1 MGKIVAAMA
10 TMHAPQL
17 FTRPPEEDPKKLDAG
32 IAAMRKLGEVLD
44 ETKPDALV
52 ILASDHLETFFLQ
65 SVPTFA
71 IIAGERANTAFA
83 GRTWNPLIHRAL
95 AEDLLEGLVHRD
107 FDMAYSQDA
116 LLGHSFAAPFE
127 WILGSNQGTRDIPVV
142 PIFVN
147 TYLPPLPRPQRC
159 AALGRA
165 IAEIVAGK
173 PERVA
178 LLASGGMS
186 HYPGTAKYYQ
196 PAYDFDRWCIRE
208 LQNGHSNSFL
218 DLTPEQLDEVG
229 NTEMLPWAIVLGA
242 AGAQHMELLSYQETS
257 HHGHAVARFH
267 PGEKPN
273 AEPARP
279 YSFQSHPYRFYDHPP
294 LAAYRLNK
302 LLYDSRHKPALRQR
316 MFRDVDAVSAEYGLG
331 MGEASAMRA
340 VFEFRHLDGDRPA
353 LDAEPVVAVGAHPV
367 GALMAV
373 HGLQQEKRAMR
384 KPALLS
390 HDIALA
396 VTH

>member
-17 FTRPPEEDPKKLDAG
+17 FTRPPEEDPKQLDAG
-32 IAAMRKLGEVLD
+32 IAAMRKLGQVLD

-52 ILASDHLETFFLQ
+52 IFASDHMETFFLQ

-71 IIAGERANTAFA
+71 VIAGERANTAFA
-83 GRTWNPLIHRAL
+83 GRSWNPLIHQAL
-95 AEDLLEGLVHRD
+95 AEDLLEGSVRRD
-107 FDMAYSQDA
+107 FDMTYSQDA
-116 LLGHSFAAPFE
+116 TLGHSFAAPFE
-127 WILGSNQGTRDIPVV
+127 WILGSRDIPVV

-165 IAEIVAGK
+165 IAEIVAAK

-196 PAYDFDRWCIRE
+196 PAYDFDRWCIHE
-208 LQNGHSNSFL
+208 LENSHSDSFL
-218 DLTPEQLDEVG
+218 RLTPEQLDEVG

-242 AGAQHMELLSYQETS
+242 AGAQHMELLSYQATA

-267 PGEKPN
+267 FGAKPD
-273 AEPARP
+273 AEPSQP
-279 YSFQSHPYRFYDHPP
+279 YQFQSHPYHFYNHPP
-294 LAAYRLNK
+294 VAAYRLNK
-302 LLYDSRHKPALRQR
+302 LLYESRYKPALRQK
-316 MFRDVDAVSAEYGLG
+316 MFRDLDTVCAEYGLG
-331 MGEASAMRA
+331 MEEARAMRA
-340 VFEFRHLDGDRPA
+340 VFEFRHLDGDRPGM
-353 LDAEPVVAVGAHPV
+353 DADPVVAVGAHPV

-384 KPALLS
+384 KPAMIS
-390 HDIALA
+390 HDVALA